1 MSKTSLALSNLR
13 AFAILLVVSFHSV
26 LAYVAFKPDAL
37 PFATPP
43 YTWRAFPIADPEH
56 WFGFDLFCA
65 FQYVFLM
72 PFMFFMSGLFV
83 WPSLVR
89 RGASAFIFDRSW
101 RIGVPFLLGAY
112 LLMPVAHYPVYR
124 LTASDPSW
132 SAFLLQWIALPFWAT
147 GPLWFLWQLLALD
160 IAAALLYRFARSEGE
175 RLAHYS
181 AASAEFPGRYFI
193 ALAAISA
200 LAYLPFAAIF
210 KPWDW
215 SQIGPFAFQPSRLLH
230 YVVYFFAGLGI
241 GARGIDHWLLRSN
254 GMLSRRWAY
263 WSILAIVTF
272 VSWMLVTAV
281 TMDTAPLGIGPL
293 PHLEVVA
300 NLLFVLSGASACFA
314 FAALFL
320 RFAGKSWAIAKN
332 LSVNAYGIYLVHYLF
347 VVWLQYLLIGIALS
361 AVAKAFLVFTGALLL
376 SWGVVTAFGR
386 APSGAREFRTAERIA
401 KTATLKAR
409 LGYARRRS
417 TRLLFW

>member
-1 MSKTSLALSNLR
+1 MSKTSLALRNLR

-26 LAYVAFKPDAL
+26 LAYVAFKPEAL
-37 PFATPP
+37 PFASPP
-43 YTWRAFPIADPEH
+43 YTWRAFPIPDPEH

-65 FQYVFLM
+65 LQYVFLM
-72 PFMFFMSGLFV
+72 PFMFFLSGLFV

-89 RGASAFIFDRSW
+89 RGAGAFIFDRSW
-101 RIGVPFLLGAY
+101 RIGVPFILGAY

-132 SAFLLQWIALPFWAT
+132 SAFLSQWMALPFWAT

-160 IAAALLYRFARSEGE
+160 IAAALLYRFAPGKGE
-175 RLAHYS
+175 RLAHDS
-181 AASAEFPGRYFI
+181 AAAAEFPRRYFI
-193 ALAAISA
+193 ALLAVSA

-230 YVVYFFAGLGI
+230 YAVYFFAGLGI
-241 GARGIDHWLLRSN
+241 GARGIDDGLLRSD
-254 GMLSRRWAY
+254 GMLSRRWAL

-272 VSWMLVTAV
+272 ISWMLATAV

-293 PHLEVVA
+293 PHLDIVV
-300 NLLFVLSGASACFA
+300 NLLFALSGASACFA

-320 RFAGKSWAIAKN
+320 RFAGKPWAIANK
-332 LSVNAYGIYLVHYLF
+332 LSVHAYGIYLVHYLF
-347 VVWLQYLLIGIALS
+347 VVWLQYLLIGIALF
-361 AVAKAFLVFTGALLL
+361 AVIKAVIVFTGALLL
-376 SWGVVTAFGR
+376 SWGTVMAFGG
-386 APSGAREFRTAERIA
+386 ALNGAREFRTQQSA
-401 KTATLKAR
+401 L
-409 LGYARRRS
+409 RRGQH
-417 TRLLFW
+417 